1 MAAVSATVRRISFK
15 ETTDFFMIV
24 HLGFDDFICSSIVPT
39 SASRSDSC
47 SDDKLRAVRE
57 LGNSIFDW
65 FSQLVAT
72 AE

>member
-1 MAAVSATVRRISFK
+1 
-15 ETTDFFMIV
+15 MIV